1 MASVKPLKLFLIL
14 IPTLSVVTLNIFLL
28 MRNTHGDTMNNT
40 SGEYT
45 DGVTKYIEYDTKK
58 QFTFKGER
66 IVHLDLKGAPPKI
79 SYYRKIFPLLSQLG
93 VTGLLLEYEDMFP
106 YSGRLANISALNVYS
121 MDDIAIINKLAKE
134 NHLKIIPLIQIFGH
148 MEFILKLVDF
158 KDLREVSS
166 YPEVICPTH
175 KDTAFLLVTMIQQI
189 VKAHPDSEMI
199 HIGTDE
205 VQYIG
210 HCNRCYQYLQNNQNS
225 KNLLFLKHIANV
237 TSVLKIMYPKLRIL
251 MWDNQMRSM
260 PRAEIEGTGMNTNI
274 EPVVLKYSNN
284 VLEDLG
290 PSLWENYGKMF
301 GNIWAATA
309 FKGTTG
315 KIPFE

>member
-14 IPTLSVVTLNIFLL
+14 IPTLSVVITLYIFLL
-28 MRNTHGDTMNNT
+28 MRNTQQDTINNT
-40 SGEYT
+40 SSDYT
-45 DGVTKYIEYDTKK
+45 ERTWKYIVNGIKK
-58 QFTFKGER
+58 QHIFKGER
-66 IVHLDLKGAPPKI
+66 IIHLDLKGAPPKI

-106 YSGRLANISALNVYS
+106 YSGRLENISALNAYS
-121 MDDIAIINKLAKE
+121 VEDVSIINKLAKE
-134 NHLKIIPLIQIFGH
+134 NHLRIIPLIQIFGH
-148 MEFILKLVDF
+148 MEFILKLADF
-158 KDLREVSS
+158 KDLREVPS

-205 VQYIG
+205 VEYVG
-210 HCNRCYQYLQNNQNS
+210 HCKRCYHYLQSNPNS
-225 KNLLFLKHIANV
+225 KNLLFLNHIVNV

-251 MWDNQMRSM
+251 MWDNQIRSM
-260 PRAEIEGTGMNTNI
+260 SRMEIEGSGLNTKI
-274 EPVVLKYSNN
+274 EPVVLHHGNN

-290 PSLWENYGKMF
+290 PSLWDNYGKMF
-301 GNIWAATA
+301 KSIWAATA

-315 KIPFE
+315 KN